1 MLDNLIILLAFCA
14 FLTAVL
20 RRISA
25 VVYNRKK
32 GIPGYYAWLPCPV
45 DFWLVKD
52 AWSIEA
58 ARAKQIVTIVSY
70 ISFVGMFVYALEDQD
85 LELGICLVVWALAVG
100 ILGILAL
107 IANIYTSRMFGK
119 SGWLAALM
127 IFYPIALFTM
137 VDGFHDSYGE
147 NTLKSGIAGAETEA
161 EKPLAEKATETEAEK
176 PLAEKATEAEAE
188 KPSAEKATEAEAEK
202 PLAEKATEVEAE
214 KPLAEKVTEAEVEN
228 ASAEKVTKSETE
240 VEEPDP
246 YDNRQNPLFGDIAQE
261 KNKENIQPDGYEPY
275 TYDKMITKNGRIYE
289 NNFDPFTGEPLHRK
303 AKDLK
308 RGTL

>member
-25 VVYNRKK
+25 VIYNRKK

-85 LELGICLVVWALAVG
+85 LELGICIVVWALAVG

-161 EKPLAEKATETEAEK
+161 EKPLAEKATEAEVEK
-176 PLAEKATEAEAE
+176 PLAEKATEAEVENA
-188 KPSAEKATEAEAEK
+188 SAEKA
-202 PLAEKATEVEAE
+202 
-214 KPLAEKVTEAEVEN
+214 TEAEVEN

-246 YDNRQNPLFGDIAQE
+246 YDNRQNPLFADIAQE

>member
-25 VVYNRKK
+25 VIYNRKK

-52 AWSIEA
+52 AWSKEA

-85 LELGICLVVWALAVG
+85 LELGICMVVWALAVG

-161 EKPLAEKATETEAEK
+161 EKPLAEKA
-176 PLAEKATEAEAE
+176 
-188 KPSAEKATEAEAEK
+188 
-202 PLAEKATEVEAE
+202 
-214 KPLAEKVTEAEVEN
+214 TEAEVEN

>member
-25 VVYNRKK
+25 VIYNRKK

-58 ARAKQIVTIVSY
+58 ARAKQIVTIISY

-85 LELGICLVVWALAVG
+85 LELGICIVVWAFAVG

-147 NTLKSGIAGAETEA
+147 NTSKSGIAGKPLAEKATEA
-161 EKPLAEKATETEAEK
+161 ENASAEKATEAEAEKASAEKATETEAEK
-176 PLAEKATEAEAE
+176 P
-188 KPSAEKATEAEAEK
+188 
-202 PLAEKATEVEAE
+202 
-214 KPLAEKVTEAEVEN
+214 
-228 ASAEKVTKSETE
+228 SAEKVTKSETE

>member
-25 VVYNRKK
+25 VIYNRKK

-161 EKPLAEKATETEAEK
+161 EKPLAEKATE
-176 PLAEKATEAEAE
+176 AEAE
-188 KPSAEKATEAEAEK
+188 NASAEKA
-202 PLAEKATEVEAE
+202 
-214 KPLAEKVTEAEVEN
+214 TEAEVEN